1 MRPVTVYSR
10 AFCGHCTRAVQLLAG
25 KGAEVNVI
33 DATFDSG
40 AREEMAVKA
49 GRTTYPQIFV
59 GDTHIGGF
67 DDLRALEDS
76 GRLDAMLE
84 EGL

>member
-25 KGAEVNVI
+25 KGADVQVI
-33 DATFDSG
+33 DATFDPA
-40 AREEMAVKA
+40 ARQEMAAKTGQA
-49 GRTTYPQIFV
+49 TYPQIFV
-59 GDTHIGGF
+59 GETHIGGF
-67 DDLRALEDS
+67 DDLRALDDT

-84 EGL
+84 EGS